1 MKMRMRQED
10 PGQRPSWRPDTTW
23 LTLVLATVGR
33 SDELVRFFESLAVQD
48 CTGVEVIVVDQNV
61 DDRLAAPLALARSR
75 GIEVRHILHHPP
87 NLAAARNAGVA
98 AARGAWLGFPDDDC
112 WYDANLL
119 EVLRQRMKAPD
130 RPEGLITHWV
140 EQGEPPVAEPTLS
153 WERSAAFRDVPVA
166 SITIFIRRT
175 LFERVGGFDARL
187 GVGQWFGAGEE
198 TDLIM
203 SALRAG
209 ALVAYEPAGQVH
221 HHHTPGM
228 VACTPSARA
237 AARSRARGTGAL
249 YAKHSLSPWVIL
261 RGLLSP
267 ILRPMMK
274 GAIGHDLAHG
284 VAVMRGRLDG
294 WLHWHRRQH

>member
-1 MKMRMRQED
+1 MRMTQEESARR
-10 PGQRPSWRPDTTW
+10 PGARGDGPW
-23 LTLVLATVGR
+23 LSLVLATVGR

-48 CTGVEVIVVDQNV
+48 CDGVEVIVVDQNV
-61 DDRLAAPLALARSR
+61 DDRLARPLALARER
-75 GIEVRHILHHPP
+75 GITVRHLLHHPP

-112 WYDANLL
+112 WYDASLL
-119 EVLRQRMKAPD
+119 TVLRQRMRAPD
-130 RPEGLITHWV
+130 RPEGLVIRWM

-187 GVGQWFGAGEE
+187 GVGQWYGAGEE

-221 HHHTPGM
+221 HAHTPGQ
-228 VACTPSARA
+228 VASTPSARE

-249 YAKHSLSPWVIL
+249 YAKHGLSAWVIL

-267 ILRPMMK
+267 ILRPVLK
-274 GAIGHDLAHG
+274 GAIGADLAHG
-284 VAVMRGRLDG
+284 IAVMRGRLDG
-294 WLHWHRRQH
+294 WLSWRRQH